1 MKTERINKKVKKK
14 DSTTNRY
21 FIIVLTIIS
30 NTWMFT
36 TNILLSV
43 QKSFIH
49 PGKHRVHIP
58 FVVLH
63 GRLSKQFPLQFCIQS
78 FPKVPVMQ
86 ATIYKIKGL
95 KGRNG
100 VELKLI

>member
-14 DSTTNRY
+14 KDNTTNRY

-49 PGKHRVHIP
+49 PGKH
-58 FVVLH
+58 
-63 GRLSKQFPLQFCIQS
+63 
-78 FPKVPVMQ
+78 
-86 ATIYKIKGL
+86 
-95 KGRNG
+95 
-100 VELKLI
+100 